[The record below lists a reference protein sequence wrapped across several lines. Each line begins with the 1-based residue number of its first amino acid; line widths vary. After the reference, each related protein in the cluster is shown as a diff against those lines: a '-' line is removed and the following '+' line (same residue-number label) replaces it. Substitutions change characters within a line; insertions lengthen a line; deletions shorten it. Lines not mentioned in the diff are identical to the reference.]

1 MIRNAW
7 SREVMSVP
15 RDTAVLCR
23 SSETETEVTTALPRE
38 LGDQGC
44 SGKPAGREP
53 RGGEVVGISKREGG
67 VQRCVSHRA

>member
-1 MIRNAW
+1 
-7 SREVMSVP
+7 MSVP

-44 SGKPAGREP
+44 SGKPADENPGVGRL
-53 RGGEVVGISKREGG
+53 
-67 VQRCVSHRA
+67 

>member
-44 SGKPAGREP
+44 SGKPADENPGVGRL
-53 RGGEVVGISKREGG
+53 
-67 VQRCVSHRA
+67 